1 MLLRVLG
8 ESSEEYSIEDKK
20 FGSNEFSA
28 ITCSL
33 PYLMM
38 NFDIDYISYH
48 IVKISFYI

>member
-38 NFDIDYISYH
+38 NFDL
-48 IVKISFYI
+48 VEISFFI